1 MRNRIILLLIGFMCY
16 AGMGNAQEDKTEKAV
31 PAIVSDSV
39 EVAAPDST
47 VQAVLMAADSVGVP
61 EVKMKLAF
69 KPNPT
74 KAVLFALVPGLGQI
88 YNRKYWKLPIVYGG
102 LMGCMYA
109 VTWNNKNYKD
119 YSTAYKDIMYD
130 AAKNLEN
137 PDAWSKS
144 WQDLTSMAPEDAP
157 EVQLALYEQILA
169 QGLSVRNVEEM
180 VRNIAEGIQ
189 PELPEKKKSDRKPIL
204 PEEFKLL
211 KDHLSRYFNTKVQL
225 TCNEKG
231 KGKITIPFA
240 TEEELEQLI
249 GLLDKLK

>member
-119 YSTAYKDIMYD
+119 YSTAYFDLMYD
-130 AAKNLEN
+130 VKNN
-137 PDAWSKS
+137 PDNPDKWSNS
-144 WQDLTSMAPEDAP
+144 WQDIAKKNG
-157 EVQLALYEQILA
+157 YE
-169 QGLSVRNVEEM
+169 
-180 VRNIAEGIQ
+180 
-189 PELPEKKKSDRKPIL
+189 PEKFITDTRWQDNIKRRKDY
-204 PEEFKLL
+204 FRRYR
-211 KDHLSRYFNTKVQL
+211 DLSIIITAGVYAICMIDAYVDAQL
-225 TCNEKG
+225 FDFD
-231 KGKITIPFA
+231 ISPDLSMR
-240 TEEELEQLI
+240 LEPMVMPKTSFSERI
-249 GLLDKLK
+249 YGLNCSIKF

>member
-130 AAKNLEN
+130 AAKNTGKYRMLGV
-137 PDAWSKS
+137 KVR
-144 WQDLTSMAPEDAP
+144 QDLTSMAPEDA
-157 EVQLALYEQILA
+157 INNSKF
-169 QGLSVRNVEEM
+169 QGSIEKT
-180 VRNIAEGIQ
+180 EGLFSSI
-189 PELPEKKKSDRKPIL
+189 
-204 PEEFKLL
+204 
-211 KDHLSRYFNTKVQL
+211 
-225 TCNEKG
+225 
-231 KGKITIPFA
+231 
-240 TEEELEQLI
+240 
-249 GLLDKLK
+249 